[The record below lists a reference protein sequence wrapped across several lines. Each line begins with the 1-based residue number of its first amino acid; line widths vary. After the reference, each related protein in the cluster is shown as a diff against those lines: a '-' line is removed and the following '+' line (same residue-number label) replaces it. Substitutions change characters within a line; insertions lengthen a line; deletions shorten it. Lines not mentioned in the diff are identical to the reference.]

1 MTNTN
6 HPEAFTTHRTLPRRV
21 RRVMAAGW
29 VSFLAAAAGLA
40 PSIAIVDT
48 VVEVT
53 GGHQDLPV
61 PLSLYSLLF
70 LTLWATALAACL
82 MAFLLQIRFRN
93 RPPSGD

>member
-1 MTNTN
+1 MPIAE
-6 HPEAFTTHRTLPRRV
+6 HPEITPRKPLPRRV
-21 RRVMAAGW
+21 RRWLAAGW

-40 PSIAIVDT
+40 PSITIMDHIVA
-48 VVEVT
+48 VT

-82 MAFLLQIRFRN
+82 MAFLLQAGFRN
-93 RPPSGD
+93 RPPGD